1 MCVSTLPHRMHLSS
15 CQVITSSCL
24 MAEMCNNTAAPK
36 CALWNFCGRLKFR
49 CGHVAARRKSLHV
62 GGDHGSSRCVRA
74 GPAVGLSR
82 GGVLRGAGVPGA
94 FCMCTLPPTLL
105 PACTLA
111 AGPCSPARGVRI
123 LASIRCSARRVS
135 AGRDPSPRPSLLCD
149 SFFPVTARLR
159 RRGESMLILA
169 VVAIHVHVYVFTVR
183 SGG

>member
-1 MCVSTLPHRMHLSS
+1 MHVQMCVSTLPHRMHLSS

-62 GGDHGSSRCVRA
+62 GGDHGSSRCVRG
-74 GPAVGLSR
+74 GPAVGLRR
-82 GGVLRGAGVPGA
+82 GGWSAGLVYLGLCACARYPTTLVSA
-94 FCMCTLPPTLL
+94 CMLV
-105 PACTLA
+105 
-111 AGPCSPARGVRI
+111 AGPRSPAR
-123 LASIRCSARRVS
+123 ASIRCSARRVS

-159 RRGESMLILA
+159 S
-169 VVAIHVHVYVFTVR
+169 
-183 SGG
+183 

>member
-15 CQVITSSCL
+15 CQVITFSCL
-24 MAEMCNNTAAPK
+24 MAKMCNNTAAPK
-36 CALWNFCGRLKFR
+36 CALWNFCGRLKLR
-49 CGHVAARRKSLHV
+49 CGHVMARMKSLHV
-62 GGDHGSSRCVRA
+62 GGDPGSSRCVRA
-74 GPAVGLSR
+74 GPAVGLRR
-82 GGVLRGAGVPGA
+82 GGWSAGLVYLGLCACARYPTTLVSA
-94 FCMCTLPPTLL
+94 CMLV
-105 PACTLA
+105 
-111 AGPCSPARGVRI
+111 AGPRSPAR
-123 LASIRCSARRVS
+123 ASIRCSARRVS